1 MAVKKTAS
9 GNTQFQL
16 GHLTLDLKLDGRA
29 ILNIEKRLGKS
40 VMALFMNADGG
51 MQMPPTNE
59 ILIVLQ
65 GANTK
70 HGVSDADMINAFG
83 EYLDQ
88 GNSPMDLFLKLTSL
102 FEDSGFFGNKKADSN
117 EQLSLDTPVT
127 DETADETADETKSL

>member
-1 MAVKKTAS
+1 MAVKKATT
-9 GNTQFQL
+9 TQVQL
-16 GHLTLDLKLDGRA
+16 GHLSLDLKLDGRA

-83 EYLDQ
+83 EYVDQ
-88 GNSPMDLFLKLTSL
+88 GNSPMDLFLKLTDL
-102 FEDSGFFGNKKADSN
+102 FQASGFFGNKKSDSKETDN
-117 EQLSLDTPVT
+117 EQMTLDAPV
-127 DETADETADETKSL
+127 ADEPADEDKSL